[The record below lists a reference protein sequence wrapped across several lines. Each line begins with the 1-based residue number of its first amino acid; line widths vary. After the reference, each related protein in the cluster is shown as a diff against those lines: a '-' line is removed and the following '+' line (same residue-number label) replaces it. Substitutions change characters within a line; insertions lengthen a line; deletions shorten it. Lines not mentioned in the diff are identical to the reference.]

1 MEKSLID
8 FLISSEQSFSGESCD
23 RYIRGMANLTPERRM
38 DKTGKV
44 VTRHV
49 RAQET
54 TGASRSIPAPK
65 SSTETR
71 IAEVVSTVPS
81 WGSSPEVLA
90 RGLRHINRHD
100 PSLFTEVVNN
110 YLASSDAERSVW
122 RNVIDTS
129 HQPQPVDEAKYWRA
143 IEMMPL
149 SVVLFPDAPP
159 GFRAHKILIYGEEAE
174 EVTGSSPGEPDYDNA
189 KAWVIIRE
197 VEKIDAMDF
206 ENRSDEVA
214 FIGANLEAV
223 MPLIPELIKRK
234 TASSGVVRELLD
246 AEVPAIRDGVL

>member
-1 MEKSLID
+1 
-8 FLISSEQSFSGESCD
+8 
-23 RYIRGMANLTPERRM
+23 MANLIPERRM

-49 RAQET
+49 RAQEVT
-54 TGASRSIPAPK
+54 AAGRSIPAPK

-71 IAEVVSTVPS
+71 IADVVSTLPS
-81 WGSSPEVLA
+81 WGASPEVMA

-100 PSLFTEVVNN
+100 SSLFTEVVNS

-129 HQPQPVDEAKYWRA
+129 HRPQPVDELTYRRA
-143 IEMMPL
+143 IGLIPL
-149 SVVLFPDAPP
+149 SVELFPNAPP
-159 GFRAHKILIYGEEAE
+159 GFRAHRILIYGEQAE
-174 EVTGSSPGEPDYDNA
+174 EITGSSPGEPDYDNA

-197 VEKIDAMDF
+197 VESLDPMDF
-206 ENRSDEVA
+206 KNRSEEVA

-234 TASSGVVRELLD
+234 TASSGVIRELLD
-246 AEVPAIRDGVL
+246 AKVPAVRDGVL